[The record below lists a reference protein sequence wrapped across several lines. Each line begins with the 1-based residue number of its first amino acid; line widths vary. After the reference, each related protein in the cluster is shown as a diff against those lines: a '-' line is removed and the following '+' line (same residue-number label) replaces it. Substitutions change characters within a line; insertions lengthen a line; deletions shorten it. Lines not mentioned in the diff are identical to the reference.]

1 MPSLFS
7 LIQRNRRKFFRQD
20 GVFGR
25 KAGASGMPA
34 RICICLFCPVRGRQ
48 GARKATFFRRAGT
61 RMRCSSLL
69 LKKFHSVSVAAPRR
83 GRSERIGRF
92 RPLMKKHAPFAV
104 LEFPMELLNVYSF
117 FSSLN
122 KIYAARTTS
131 SASGWTSNRTIFVF
145 TGPSPFSPKKSALY
159 LILPELP
166 NSKKSSESSL
176 SIFSGEDPDFRRQQK
191 DFQSE
196 DTGFPCLKVFHS
208 NPPANFSK
216 L

>member
-1 MPSLFS
+1 MEDPVPSLFS

-61 RMRCSSLL
+61 RMRCLSLL
-69 LKKFHSVSVAAPRR
+69 LKKFLFVSVPAPRH

-104 LEFPMELLNVYSF
+104 LEFPNGTSQRF
-117 FSSLN
+117 FFIDQNIRGKDDVIGQRLDFKPDDFRFHRPKS
-122 KIYAARTTS
+122 
-131 SASGWTSNRTIFVF
+131 
-145 TGPSPFSPKKSALY
+145 FSPKKSALY
-159 LILPELP
+159 QILPELP

-176 SIFSGEDPDFRRQQK
+176 SIFSRQQK
-191 DFQSE
+191 VFQSE
-196 DTGFPCLKVFHS
+196 DTGFPCLKVLHS